1 MPSTFDPAALAS
13 WRQTGVVAL
22 LCLGVFAFKAGE
34 GTLARYRFGLNVTE
48 SLPHWAFITDRGDRE
63 VGRGDLVEFVAP
75 ETPYYPAGQH
85 FVKRVAGV
93 AGDVVERWGDRIM
106 VAGRDVGRVK
116 PTDSRGR
123 PVEPGPTGVIPAGR
137 LFVVG
142 DNPDS
147 LDSRYALIGLI
158 PAERVVGQAE
168 PIL

>member
-1 MPSTFDPAALAS
+1 MTSSFDPAALAG
-13 WRQTGVVAL
+13 WRQTGIVAL

-34 GTLARYRFGLNVTE
+34 GTLARYKFGLNVTE
-48 SLPHWAFITDRGDRE
+48 SLPHWAFVTDRRDRE

-75 ETPYYPAGQH
+75 DTPYYPAGQH
-85 FVKRVAGV
+85 FVKRVAGT
-93 AGDVVERWGDRIM
+93 AGDVIERRGDRVW
-106 VAGRDVGRVK
+106 VAGKDVGRVK
-116 PTDSRGR
+116 PTDSLGR
-123 PVEPGPTGVIPAGR
+123 PAAPGPVGVIPAGS

-158 PAERVVGQAE
+158 PASRVVGQAE